1 MKPAKKDIQ
10 SVVAKELPEF
20 TGECSNLTADQLN
33 ARLAQLAKD
42 GEAVSEAK
50 DADPWLETARAQV
63 SELAGPYN
71 DAKKAVR
78 MKSQYII
85 SLLKDRGNA

>member
-1 MKPAKKDIQ
+1 MKSPKKDIQ

-20 TGECSNLTADQLN
+20 TSECSNLTVDDLN
-33 ARLAQLAKD
+33 YRLAQLAKD
-42 GEAVSEAK
+42 GEAVAEAK

-63 SELAGPYN
+63 TELSGPYR
-71 DAKKAVR
+71 DAKKTIQ

-85 SLLKDRGNA
+85 ALLKDMGAE